1 MDIVTPHYSPFE
13 KVDKSK
19 DEFHQFNEEGLD
31 LAYKSFTYTYIIG
44 DTLFIAGTQNSQ
56 DVYDDVRHV
65 PWWGNM
71 KKTQRY
77 KDAELHLRKNPQI
90 KHLVTHSLGSSVGL
104 ALQKNHPERN
114 FTVVTYGAPV
124 IGMLDPFRGDAKV
137 ERYKHTGKAGESD
150 PIASLDM
157 FATEVPIN
165 SSNPFKLHSYKG
177 YVYDYDNHS
186 IKPAEPKPTTAVPK
200 LFNPVQTNNTYRIS

>member
-1 MDIVTPHYSPFE
+1 
-13 KVDKSK
+13 
-19 DEFHQFNEEGLD
+19 
-31 LAYKSFTYTYIIG
+31 
-44 DTLFIAGTQNSQ
+44 
-56 DVYDDVRHV
+56 
-65 PWWGNM
+65 M
-71 KKTQRY
+71 KQTQRY
-77 KDAELHLRKNPQI
+77 KDADQHLRKNPQI
-90 KHLVTHSLGSSVGL
+90 KHLVSHSLGGSVAL
-104 ALQKNHPERN
+104 ALQKNYPERKY
-114 FTVVTYGAPV
+114 TVVTYGAPV
-124 IGMLDPFRGDAKV
+124 TIGLDPFRGDAKV

-186 IKPAEPKPTTAVPK
+186 IKPAEPKPTAVPK